1 MSYDE
6 PNDPNMILSPLA
18 DPVVSAVFADEEVS
32 GLASE
37 SLIKCILEPDEKLLG
52 KVVRVTPQKSYSDP
66 FSRGSRVDVDIETDA
81 NEKAIFEI
89 NIYTDKTI
97 MHRNIFTSSHIF
109 KSTSSKGD
117 TTVQMV
123 AKMPKVI
130 FINILMYNIRN
141 DNTDLVQPFKIMFTK
156 PPQRAAI
163 PQFSGYNIQLPR
175 INEMEP
181 DFTSG
186 LYCWC
191 YTLYT
196 AHTENKTI
204 QEVLNMTPE
213 LLSYAE
219 REPGYFQFCQRYGLV
234 SADPDT
240 RHEYFLWLK
249 DRWREEGVRISAIEE
264 GLEQGLEQGLK
275 QGMEEG
281 RLKAIVNQINI
292 KKLKSKTR
300 QQIIEELE
308 LSESDI
314 EVLDNFENYTHLL
327 DFSSP

>member
-1 MSYDE
+1 MPYTE

-18 DPVVSAVFADEEVS
+18 DPVVSAVFADEKVS

-37 SLIKCILEPDEKLLG
+37 SLIKCILEPDEKLSG
-52 KVVRVTPQKSYSDP
+52 KIVRVTPQRSYEDP
-66 FSRGSRVDVDIETDA
+66 FARGSRVDVDVETDA
-81 NEKAIFEI
+81 NERAIFEI
-89 NIYTDKTI
+89 NIYPDKTI
-97 MHRNIFTSSHIF
+97 MHRNLFTSSHIF
-109 KSTSSKGD
+109 RSTSSKGD
-117 TTVQMV
+117 TIVQMA

-130 FINILMYNIRN
+130 FINILMYNIRE

-156 PPQRAAI
+156 PPNRAAI
-163 PQFSGYNIQLPR
+163 PQFSGYDIQLPR
-175 INEMEP
+175 ILEMEP
-181 DFTSG
+181 DFTNG

-196 AHTENKTI
+196 AHTKKKTI

-249 DRWREEGVRISAIEE
+249 DRWREEGVRITAMEE
-264 GLEQGLEQGLK
+264 GLEQGQLK
-275 QGMEEG
+275 K
-281 RLKAIVNQINI
+281 LVNQIQR

-300 QQIIEELE
+300 QQIIDELE
-308 LSESDI
+308 LDEDDI
-314 EVLDNFENYTHLL
+314 EVLNNFERYTHLL
-327 DFSSP
+327 D